1 MRCRDGVQVL
11 FLENYVSRAS
21 KRRCNST
28 PKASNIGSPG
38 INYVLLLLPSDE
50 KEVMTYVGEGVGVHR
65 QWSVKMDGK
74 VYPGLYTEML
84 STSC

>member
-1 MRCRDGVQVL
+1 
-11 FLENYVSRAS
+11 
-21 KRRCNST
+21 
-28 PKASNIGSPG
+28 
-38 INYVLLLLPSDE
+38 
-50 KEVMTYVGEGVGVHR
+50 MTYVGEGVGVHR